1 MIGKE
6 IISCLSIVSFSQLT
20 FYRSFVNYHSIV
32 VLLEEAK
39 IQILQVVTWSD
50 YVRDAGWLSSF
61 LF

>member
-1 MIGKE
+1 VIGKK
-6 IISCLSIVSFSQLT
+6 IISCVLFSAT